1 MARSVAKHL
10 FVYGTL
16 REDPRHHMYRVLAR
30 SSVFVGDGFVNARLF
45 DLGGYPGMA
54 LAGSPDERV
63 VGELYRLKRT
73 DAHEVLSTLD
83 EYEGLGPGDPRPHE
97 YRREVVDVRL
107 NDGRTIP
114 AWAYILTEGNPPY
127 PRIPAEDY
135 LKWREYRDNT

>member
-1 MARSVAKHL
+1 MQPL
-10 FVYGTL
+10 
-16 REDPRHHMYRVLAR
+16 
-30 SSVFVGDGFVNARLF
+30 
-45 DLGGYPGMA
+45 
-54 LAGSPDERV
+54 
-63 VGELYRLKRT
+63 
-73 DAHEVLSTLD
+73 VLSI
-83 EYEGLGPGDPRPHE
+83 PGDFWDVQIYRRPHE